1 MLMKFLST
9 SRVRTLNIEDIGLG
23 PLGFQELENAMSK
36 EVEVVY
42 INIRLL
48 LDSFSVSKQSLRLI
62 LTLLSFIL

>member
-1 MLMKFLST
+1 LST

-36 EVEVVY
+36 EVEVVN

-48 LDSFSVSKQSLRLI
+48 LDSFSVSKQSLELI

>member
-1 MLMKFLST
+1 MLTKFLST
-9 SRVRTLNIEDIGLG
+9 SLVRKLNIEDIGLG

-48 LDSFSVSKQSLRLI
+48 LDSFSEPMKSLRV
-62 LTLLSFIL
+62 